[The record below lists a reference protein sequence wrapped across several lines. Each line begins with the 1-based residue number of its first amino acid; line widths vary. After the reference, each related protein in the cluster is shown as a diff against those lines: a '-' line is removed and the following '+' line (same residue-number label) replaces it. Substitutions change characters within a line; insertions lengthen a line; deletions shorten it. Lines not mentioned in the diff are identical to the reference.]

1 MSEAQWVCRLEQKDR
16 ERADLQTLLQQ
27 QLTSLLGAQ
36 TVLEEQFEEMR
47 EERDQ
52 ALADLQ
58 LLADQCSELLSEQSR
73 IFMQAPSDSEQVRL
87 TSIKTIHCPLLYLS
101 R

>member
-1 MSEAQWVCRLEQKDR
+1 MRCCRLADKDR
-16 ERADLQTLLQQ
+16 ERTDLQTILQQ

-52 ALADLQ
+52 ALSDLH
-58 LLADQCSELLSEQSR
+58 LLADQCSELLSEQAR
-73 IFMQAPSDSEQVRL
+73 MFMQAPSDSEQVR
-87 TSIKTIHCPLLYLS
+87 SVLLK
-101 R
+101 

>member
-1 MSEAQWVCRLEQKDR
+1 M
-16 ERADLQTLLQQ
+16 LLQQ

-52 ALADLQ
+52 ALSDLQ
-58 LLADQCSELLSEQSR
+58 LLSDQCSQLLNEQGR
-73 IFMQAPSDSEQVRL
+73 AFMQAPSDSEQVKP
-87 TSIKTIHCPLLYLS
+87 TFMAWNMAS
-101 R
+101 